1 MKSLKMAGLAATAM
15 KNNLVELQK
24 PYKLTFSMT
33 YLCQSRCLTCNI
45 WEMKP
50 KGELSLDEI
59 KQFAAKN
66 NYFKWI
72 ELTGGE
78 PFLRQDIVDIVKA
91 FYESNKNLY
100 VLTMPTNSLCN
111 FDMVIR
117 KLEQILQ
124 LGIPKVSI
132 TLSLDGY
139 RELHDKIRGIPGNFD
154 KVMAFGRK
162 FMELQ
167 KQYPNLFFVF
177 GFTMS
182 KFNQSEF
189 NRTVEAVQKEV
200 PGVTYNNF
208 HMNLAQISDI
218 YYSNSNLD
226 IKSTRETAAAEIQSL
241 VNNRKFE
248 IGAIPVI
255 ENVFLKK
262 LVQYA
267 KTGEVPMKSKSLDA
281 SLFMDSF
288 GNVFPSIMWGHK
300 IGNIRESGYDLMPL
314 WHNKEAEYVRTIIK
328 EGKEPKAWHRRYVA
342 VQEVRQ
348 RVLRLACQH

>member
-1 MKSLKMAGLAATAM
+1 MKSLKMMGLMATAI

-33 YLCQSRCLTCNI
+33 YWCQSRCLTCNI
-45 WEMKP
+45 WELKP

-66 NYFKWI
+66 TYFKWI

-78 PFLRQDIVDIVKA
+78 PFLRQDIVEIVKA
-91 FYESNKNLY
+91 FHETSKDLF

-111 FDMVIR
+111 QEMVIG

-124 LGIPKVSI
+124 LGIPKVSV

-154 KVMAFGRK
+154 RVMSFGKRFK
-162 FMELQ
+162 ELQ
-167 KQYPNLFFVF
+167 KKYPNLFFVF
-177 GFTMS
+177 GYTMS
-182 KFNQSEF
+182 RFNQNEF
-189 NRTVEAVQKEV
+189 VKTYEAVKKEI
-200 PGVTYNNF
+200 PEITYNNF
-208 HMNLAQISDI
+208 HINLAQISEI
-218 YYSNSNLD
+218 YYSNTNLD
-226 IKSTRETAAAEIQSL
+226 IKSTREAAAVEIQTL
-241 VNNRKFE
+241 VDNRKFE

-288 GNVFPSIMWGHK
+288 GNVYPSIMWGHK
-300 IGNIRESGYDLMPL
+300 IGNIRESQYDLMPL
-314 WHNKEAEYVRTIIK
+314 WHNKEAEYVRGVIR
-328 EGKEPKAWHRRYVA
+328 EGKEPKAWT
-342 VQEVRQ
+342 
-348 RVLRLACQH
+348 ACEAYQSIVGNVGSIIGL